1 MSGHGSLPH
10 FFLMF
15 CVLFL
20 EGLPNFRSEAGT
32 EHLVEHRAM
41 RHLLQFSLLFLG
53 FSFGFF
59 LGYREGMATMKRI
72 DDNII
77 EEAKRCIYGEE

>member
-1 MSGHGSLPH
+1 MDIISAII
-10 FFLMF
+10 
-15 CVLFL
+15 CVIGIIFI
-20 EGLPNFRSEAGT
+20 
-32 EHLVEHRAM
+32 
-41 RHLLQFSLLFLG
+41 

-77 EEAKRCIYGEE
+77 EEARYSLDEIAEVFAKMKETNNG

>member
-1 MSGHGSLPH
+1 MDIISAT
-10 FFLMF
+10 F
-15 CVLFL
+15 CVIGIIFL
-20 EGLPNFRSEAGT
+20 
-32 EHLVEHRAM
+32 
-41 RHLLQFSLLFLG
+41 

-72 DDNII
+72 DDRII

>member
-1 MSGHGSLPH
+1 MDIISAIFGVICII
-10 FFLMF
+10 FL
-15 CVLFL
+15 
-20 EGLPNFRSEAGT
+20 
-32 EHLVEHRAM
+32 
-41 RHLLQFSLLFLG
+41 

>member
-1 MSGHGSLPH
+1 MTIASITAQGDGVNCIAVYSMIMR
-10 FFLMF
+10 FA
-15 CVLFL
+15 VTAR
-20 EGLPNFRSEAGT
+20 EERSESMDIILAI
-32 EHLVEHRAM
+32 
-41 RHLLQFSLLFLG
+41 FSVIGLIFL

>member
-1 MSGHGSLPH
+1 MDIISAI
-10 FFLMF
+10 F
-15 CVLFL
+15 CVIGIIFL
-20 EGLPNFRSEAGT
+20 
-32 EHLVEHRAM
+32 
-41 RHLLQFSLLFLG
+41 

>member
-1 MSGHGSLPH
+1 MDIISAIFGVICII
-10 FFLMF
+10 FL
-15 CVLFL
+15 
-20 EGLPNFRSEAGT
+20 
-32 EHLVEHRAM
+32 
-41 RHLLQFSLLFLG
+41 

-77 EEAKRCIYGEE
+77 EEAKRCIYGEERANGNNDTEFQNMVS

>member
-1 MSGHGSLPH
+1 MD
-10 FFLMF
+10 
-15 CVLFL
+15 VLSAL
-20 EGLPNFRSEAGT
+20 RGEDDLRQKGGVSRMDIISTALTIICIIAI
-32 EHLVEHRAM
+32 
-41 RHLLQFSLLFLG
+41 

-77 EEAKRCIYGEE
+77 EEAKRQIYREE

>member
-1 MSGHGSLPH
+1 MMI
-10 FFLMF
+10 FA
-15 CVLFL
+15 VAAR
-20 EGLPNFRSEAGT
+20 EERSESMEIISAIFG
-32 EHLVEHRAM
+32 VIGII
-41 RHLLQFSLLFLG
+41 FL

>member
-1 MSGHGSLPH
+1 MILILI
-10 FFLMF
+10 FAAWQN
-15 CVLFL
+15 V
-20 EGLPNFRSEAGT
+20 ERSESMEIILAI
-32 EHLVEHRAM
+32 
-41 RHLLQFSLLFLG
+41 FSVIGLIFL